1 MRWFGVS
8 EDQNQIEKVQ
18 WAKGARKNKVKIQYW
33 RRL

>member
-18 WAKGARKNKVKIQYW
+18 WAKGANKNKVEIQYW